1 MREGLSSQLT
11 DEKTEVWESN
21 DVLIIAQPSTEELVG
36 TWACLIP
43 MTRTRDKMQARQHKE
58 ILPSYAPKLPN
69 YQCDYRILSL
79 PFFCIFL
86 AFLIQ
91 SECILDGSQVGC
103 AFAYKEPLR
112 H

>member
-11 DEKTEVWESN
+11 NEEAEVWESN

-36 TWACLIP
+36 ALACLIP
-43 MTRTRDKMQARQHKE
+43 MPRTRDKMLARQHPE

-69 YQCDYRILSL
+69 SRRAYRILPL

-91 SECILDGSQVGC
+91 SG
-103 AFAYKEPLR
+103 
-112 H
+112 